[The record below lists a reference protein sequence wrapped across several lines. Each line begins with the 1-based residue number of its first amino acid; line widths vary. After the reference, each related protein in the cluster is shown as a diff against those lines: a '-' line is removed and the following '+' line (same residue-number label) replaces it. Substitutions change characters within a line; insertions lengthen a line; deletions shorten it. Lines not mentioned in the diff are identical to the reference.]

1 VISEHEDELIDTIT
15 DIVHDVFH
23 EDMFAD
29 RAIERFFRQNRITD
43 DTLRETIAEGVYQI
57 LRLGGYIKEV
67 NKSDDIKE
75 MTEFW
80 YKNRDLLNALVANE
94 NNIPLPKGT
103 ISVNEWMDAFASQQL
118 GENYELIFSS
128 FVKKP
133 TMYLRTNSLVTTS
146 EKLIEQLNSEDIIA
160 EKVTEDTLKV
170 PSVKGLFRTKAYTN
184 GQFEVQD
191 FASQKVTEFCDVQSG
206 MRIIDACAGAGG
218 KSLHLAAIMK
228 NKGRI
233 LALDIYEDKLEDLKI
248 RARRAK
254 ASIIEPRLIT
264 SSKTIKRLDS
274 SADRVLLDAPCS
286 GSGVYRRN
294 PDAKWR
300 LTEESIN
307 SLIKTQDDIL
317 ARYSRMTK
325 TGGYLIYAVC
335 SVFPCEG
342 EDRVRNFI
350 SSKNGEYE
358 LIEEKRYSPIE
369 NCDGF
374 YMAKIKRLV
383 L

>member
-1 VISEHEDELIDTIT
+1 MISEHEDELIDTIT

-103 ISVNEWMDAFASQQL
+103 ISVNEWMDDFASQQL

-133 TMYLRTNSLVTTS
+133 TMYLRTNTLVTTS
-146 EKLIEQLNSEDIIA
+146 DKLIEQLNSEDIIA
-160 EKVTEDTLKV
+160 EKVADNTLKV

-350 SSKNGEYE
+350 FSKNGEYE